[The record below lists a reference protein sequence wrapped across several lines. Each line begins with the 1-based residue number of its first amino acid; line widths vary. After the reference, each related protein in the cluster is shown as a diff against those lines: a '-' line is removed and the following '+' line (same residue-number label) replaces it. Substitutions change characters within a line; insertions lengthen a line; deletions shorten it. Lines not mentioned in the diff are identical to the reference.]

1 VRALVA
7 ILLALALVATATI
20 PHVHVHAAAGDECAV
35 CVLRHTSPPRSEIPD
50 LAPIVLV
57 EGDAPCAPGL
67 PPVWGIPLGAIPG
80 QSPPAGA

>member
-1 VRALVA
+1 MRALVA

-50 LAPIVLV
+50 VAPVVLL
-57 EGDAPCAPGL
+57 EGDAPGAPGL
-67 PPVWGIPLGAIPG
+67 PPVCGTPLGAIPG